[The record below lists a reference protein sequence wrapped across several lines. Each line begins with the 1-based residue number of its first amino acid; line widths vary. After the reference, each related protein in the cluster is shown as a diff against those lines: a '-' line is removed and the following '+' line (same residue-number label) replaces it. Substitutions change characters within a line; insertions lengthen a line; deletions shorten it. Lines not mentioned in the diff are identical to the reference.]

1 MILAAALTLAL
12 LGPND
17 PAADTLQLVNQ
28 ARAARGIPALRA
40 DPRLARA
47 ARGHSRD
54 MVAHAYFEHS
64 SPTRGGL
71 RARVRRTG
79 WMRPRPVWSLGEDL
93 AWGTYEL
100 STPAAVVNAWLQS
113 PPHRRIMLGR
123 GFEVVGIGVAP
134 GTPGHGAGLTY
145 TADFGS

>member
-1 MILAAALTLAL
+1 MLAALLSLAL
-12 LGPND
+12 VAPND
-17 PAADTLQLVNQ
+17 PAADTLALVNQ

-54 MVAHAYFEHS
+54 MVAQLYFEHS

-79 WMRPRPVWSLGEDL
+79 WMRSRPVWRLGEDL
-93 AWGTYEL
+93 AWGTNDL
-100 STPAAVVNAWLQS
+100 STPAAVVTAWLQS
-113 PPHRRIMLGR
+113 PPHRRIMLAR
-123 GFEVVGIGVAP
+123 AFAVVGIGVVA
-134 GTPGHGAGLTY
+134 GTPGHGPGFTY
-145 TADFGS
+145 TADFGT